1 MPQSKKSS
9 RDGRP
14 PSLLREVSW
23 FFKVLYENL
32 FELVQLNFLWILS
45 CLPLVTIPA
54 ACTAVCRISLRM
66 LQQEDY
72 RLGKEFWKEF
82 RRSFWRSLQT
92 GGPLLLCGDAGAGG
106 ALWAVPPELHGTCA
120 CMRNGSPLVYADG
133 GG

>member
-1 MPQSKKSS
+1 MPQSKKNS
-9 RDGRP
+9 RDGKP

-54 ACTAVCRISLRM
+54 ACTAACRISLRM

-72 RLGKEFWKEF
+72 RLEKNFG
-82 RRSFWRSLQT
+82 RSS
-92 GGPLLLCGDAGAGG
+92 AGAFGDLCKPAG
-106 ALWAVPPELHGTCA
+106 RCSSAAYCA
-120 CMRNGSPLVYADG
+120 A
-133 GG
+133 

>member
-1 MPQSKKSS
+1 MPQSKKNS
-9 RDGRP
+9 RDGKP

-54 ACTAVCRISLRM
+54 ACTAACRISLRM

-82 RRSFWRSLQT
+82 RRRDRKSTRLNSSHM
-92 GGPLLLCGDAGAGG
+92 A
-106 ALWAVPPELHGTCA
+106 
-120 CMRNGSPLVYADG
+120 
-133 GG
+133 